1 MKVLAALS
9 LMLAAS
15 LPFAKA
21 ADEAP
26 TLTYLRPLQEI
37 DLASAESG
45 MVGSVLVSPGDHV
58 TKGQEI
64 LRLNSTVIEAQL
76 AQSEA
81 QAK

>member
-58 TKGQEI
+58 TKGAGDPA
-64 LRLNSTVIEAQL
+64 IELDRDRGA
-76 AQSEA
+76 ARPI
-81 QAK
+81 